1 MADKIRWDSAA
12 VDACITKYTE
22 ARTRLEAAY
31 AGYTSAAQALS
42 GSWLGNAATSFVDK
56 FTQITNHCNTAFAR
70 TDDAIAELKAVN
82 ATFEAGEST
91 QKGTWD
97 SASSGKA
104 DNPFKA

>member
-12 VDACITKYTE
+12 VDACIAKYTE
-22 ARTRLEAAY
+22 AKAKLEAAY
-31 AGYTSAAQALS
+31 AGYTNAASALA
-42 GSWLGNAATSFVDK
+42 GSWMGNAATTFVDK

-70 TDDAIAELKAVN
+70 ADDAINELKAVN
-82 ATFEAGEST
+82 ETFETSENA

-97 SASSGKA
+97 GASAGKA